1 MDRMLKNPWFS
12 LGLYSILLTVGQ
24 AMFKLAS
31 LQIESSFKTPLQL
44 AKHLL
49 INPIFLAGCLVYA
62 LSTIIWVGLLS
73 RLPLSEAY
81 PLVIAIS
88 IILTTSLGIVIFKE
102 PLTPDKII
110 GLLVIGVGVKIL
122 ARSLS

>member
-1 MDRMLKNPWFS
+1 MFHNPWVG

-31 LQIESSFKTPLQL
+31 LQLHSKFTTPLQL
-44 AKHLL
+44 AKQLL
-49 INPIFLAGCLVYA
+49 GTPIFLAGCLVYA

-88 IILTTSLGIVIFKE
+88 IILTTSLGIAIFKE
-102 PLTPDKII
+102 PLTFDKII
-110 GLLVIGVGVKIL
+110 GLLVISAGVKIL